1 MAEFSVPPNLPEE
14 VVFGR
19 TPQMQRIRKQLDRL
33 ANSEMPLLITG
44 ASGTGKEVLSRLMHA
59 RSTWRRGP
67 FLKINCPAIAGTRL
81 EGELFSSSPESM
93 RKRKNRRA
101 GATLFLDEIG
111 ELDAGQ
117 QARLLQALSTDLL
130 CRMDSNETFGFRLV
144 SASSLDLAWQVE
156 TGRFDRALY
165 HRVSALTMCLPTLA
179 ERSVDIPMLVDFFL
193 YCFARGYGRCSP
205 PFSQQMMRTLES
217 YHWPGNIREMEN
229 LVKRYVICGSEEAV
243 QSAFQAPAKRAEWQ
257 RNQPAAVMPAPISEA
272 ARQLSDRGLSG
283 RAKIIAQ
290 KSRPARTS
298 GRGRSE

>member
-1 MAEFSVPPNLPEE
+1 M
-14 VVFGR
+14 
-19 TPQMQRIRKQLDRL
+19 
-33 ANSEMPLLITG
+33 LITG

-59 RSTWRRGP
+59 RSAWRRGP
-67 FLKINCPAIAGTRL
+67 FLKIHCPAIAGTRL
-81 EGELFSSSPESM
+81 EGELFSSPPESK

-111 ELDAGQ
+111 ELEAGQ

-130 CRMDSNETFGFRLV
+130 FRMDSRETVGFRLV

-156 TGRFDRALY
+156 SGRFDRELY

-193 YCFARGYGRCSP
+193 DCFAHGYGLCSR

-243 QSAFQAPAKRAEWQ
+243 QAVFQ
-257 RNQPAAVMPAPISEA
+257 
-272 ARQLSDRGLSG
+272 LL
-283 RAKIIAQ
+283 
-290 KSRPARTS
+290 
-298 GRGRSE
+298 